1 MLKGHP
7 GYTVY
12 GRGCLGMAAEPADGI
27 SSSGQPADVIT
38 NQLITLP
45 HIHLRTETRRMHSV
59 WKACKIVAFPPFFC
73 QLKLLN
79 LSGNIV

>member
-1 MLKGHP
+1 MKDQAIKDEAVNDQAVNDDDAKLPMLKGLP

-38 NQLITLP
+38 NQSIF
-45 HIHLRTETRRMHSV
+45 I
-59 WKACKIVAFPPFFC
+59 
-73 QLKLLN
+73 
-79 LSGNIV
+79 